1 MRSRNRGV
9 SLVEA
14 LVALAVMAFGILGIV
29 GLQMSL
35 RQNADISKQRAE
47 AVRIAQET
55 VEQRRAFS
63 AMSSASGVTA
73 FADIVSRAAAAVP
86 GVTTNTTFTRTET
99 VVDFANPL
107 RKSLVVD
114 VTWPDRTGTTQSVRL
129 STLIAG
135 VPPAVGAGLGFP
147 GAADPRHRGR
157 HAAIPPTAVDQGNGT
172 SRFDPPTGGGQ
183 PPVRWVFDNITG
195 YITKGCNLPL
205 IPPADCSGAFNA
217 RLLAGYVAFATAGI
231 QPSSPEAET
240 PPSAAQA
247 VGVQVLQTAPS
258 AGAVTCYTQ
267 QEPLFVAY
275 FCAVPVDAVAGN
287 RWSGRAEVVTTA
299 VLAASAPPASSPLD
313 VAATRQRVCRYTPV
327 RGCHPAVGDTI
338 WGSNGATASCSAA
351 SAPSRPMTNVEHP
364 LNYLDLTESLIN
376 QNFLV
381 IRAGDDATPFDC
393 PADDAATPLINGNTW
408 HHQPA
413 S

>member
-1 MRSRNRGV
+1 MFSRNRGV

-63 AMSSASGVTA
+63 AMGAASGVL
-73 FADIVSRAAAAVP
+73 FADIISRSATAVP
-86 GVTTNTTFTRTET
+86 GITSNTTFTRTET

-135 VPPAVGAGLGFP
+135 VPPAVSAGVGFP

-157 HAAIPPTAVDQGNGT
+157 HASIPPSAVDQGTGT
-172 SRFDPPTGGGQ
+172 SRFDVPGSTPGAL
-183 PPVRWVFDNITG
+183 VRWIFDNRTGFITRTCTG
-195 YITKGCNLPL
+195 TTTTPICVT
-205 IPPADCSGAFNA
+205 ANA
-217 RLLAGYVAFATAGI
+217 RLLAGFVAFASTTVA
-231 QPSSPEAET
+231 PAPADAEQ
-240 PPSAAQA
+240 PPSASQP
-247 VGVQVLQTAPS
+247 VGVQVTQSAPF
-258 AGAVTCYTQ
+258 ANNVVTCFTQ
-267 QEPLFVAY
+267 QEPAHITY
-275 FCAVPVDAVAGN
+275 YCAMPVDAQAGN
-287 RWSGRAEVVTTA
+287 SWSGRAEVMVTP
-299 VLAASAPPASSPLD
+299 LASAVSDAS
-313 VAATRQRVCRYTPV
+313 ATRQRVCRYTPV
-327 RGCHPAVGDTI
+327 RCPGHPVVGDTI
-338 WGSNGATASCSAA
+338 WGSPGVTASCSGAA
-351 SAPSRPMTNVEHP
+351 PTPNRPMTNVDHP
-364 LNYLDLTESLIN
+364 LDYLNLTESLIN

-381 IRAGDDATPFDC
+381 IRAGDGTTPFDC
-393 PADDAATPLINGNTW
+393 PADNTTTPLINGNTW

-413 S
+413 N